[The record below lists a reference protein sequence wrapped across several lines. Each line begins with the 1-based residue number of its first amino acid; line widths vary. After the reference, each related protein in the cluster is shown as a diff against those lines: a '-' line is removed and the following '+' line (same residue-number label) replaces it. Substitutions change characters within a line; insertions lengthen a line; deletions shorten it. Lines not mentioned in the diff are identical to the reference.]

1 MYLEQYVNKPD
12 RENICWDFDLNSEFR
27 GQRKIG
33 FGFVVDVL
41 DGAPKLA
48 LYHMKVNYS
57 TSTTLDSQPPRDM
70 LVRAVREQG
79 GHLEEENLYPI
90 NQELKDWVRQR
101 ILS

>member
-1 MYLEQYVNKPD
+1 MYFEQYVNKLD

-27 GQRKIG
+27 GQRKTG

-41 DGAPKLA
+41 DGTPKLA

-57 TSTTLDSQPPRDM
+57 TSTTLHCQPPLDM
-70 LVRAVREQG
+70 LVKAVYDQG

-90 NQELKDWVRQR
+90 NHELKDWVEQR
-101 ILS
+101 ILN